1 MEPLPPD
8 PLALTGPFPL
18 ADLAPQY
25 MTREQIESVV
35 AHAPK
40 LFQTGGDWPGD
51 GGIPAKAVARVSNR
65 AVVKYGTHIS
75 LGEGRTMMKVQQQV
89 QISIP
94 EVYDCWTSQHHTD
107 RQANESVYI
116 VMQYIPGLILAQT
129 IEDLD
134 EEQTRDLADQLTRM
148 LNTLHTIHHT
158 VPGPVGGGR
167 ALAPRL
173 FTSNGAGP
181 FDSIQDLIDWFN
193 ECLKLCHFFGRA
205 SKQQRFDEDIKD
217 LVMCHMDIHP
227 HNLLVDDSGKLW
239 LIDWDC
245 AGFYPESFEYACLK
259 GYAEFM
265 PMGMESVAG
274 AKFLQTVV
282 DSMETLEAQRM
293 NAKFNAIGYALR
305 K

>member
-1 MEPLPPD
+1 MEIFLQR
-8 PLALTGPFPL
+8 LL
-18 ADLAPQY
+18 
-25 MTREQIESVV
+25 I
-35 AHAPK
+35 
-40 LFQTGGDWPGD
+40 
-51 GGIPAKAVARVSNR
+51 ARVSNR
-65 AVVKYGTHIS
+65 AVVKYGTQIS

-89 QISIP
+89 QISMP
-94 EVYDCWTSQHHTD
+94 EVYDCWTSQQHTD
-107 RQANESVYI
+107 SQANESVYI
-116 VMQYIPGLILAQT
+116 VMQYIPGKILAQT

-134 EEQTRDLADQLTRM
+134 EEQTRDLADQLTRI

-158 VPGPVGGGR
+158 VPGPVDGGR
-167 ALAPRL
+167 AMAPRL
-173 FTSNGAGP
+173 FTSSGAGP
-181 FDSIQDLIDWFN
+181 FYSIQDLIDWFN

-205 SKQQRFDEDIKD
+205 SKQQRFEEDIKD
-217 LVMCHMDIHP
+217 LVMCHMDVHL

-245 AGFYPESFEYACLK
+245 AGFYPEFFEYVCLK

-265 PMGMESVAG
+265 PIGMKSAAG

-282 DSMETLEAQRM
+282 DSMETLEARRM